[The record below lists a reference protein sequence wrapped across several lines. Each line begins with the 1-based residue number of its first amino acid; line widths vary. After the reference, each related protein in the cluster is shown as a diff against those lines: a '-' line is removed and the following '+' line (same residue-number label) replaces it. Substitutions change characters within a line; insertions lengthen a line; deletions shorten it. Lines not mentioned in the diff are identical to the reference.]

1 MYSSCRALVAMG
13 CKGRL
18 EVWGGESYA
27 IGGIVRDIEKG
38 AKLTISDSETED
50 PRLVRYRPHPNAVA
64 RRQAQDANAE

>member
-1 MYSSCRALVAMG
+1 MG

-18 EVWGGESYA
+18 EVWGGEPCA
-27 IGGIVRDIEKG
+27 VGIVRDIEKG
-38 AKLTISDSETED
+38 AKLTIIESETEG